1 MPISDGTPVTGSFEV
16 TIDSVATILENINV
30 SFGSTV
36 VSDMDEDG
44 VPARNAIFA
53 TNPTCSGTFQVAS
66 SSTAE
71 IEVGDTFA
79 LASSGPFTGTWILTE
94 VKYDRGQTTIMKG
107 TFSAINK
114 INV

>member
-1 MPISDGTPVTGSFEV
+1 MPFLDGTPVTGAFEV
-16 TIDSVATILENINV
+16 TIDSVATILENISV

-36 VSDMDEDG
+36 VSDMDEAG
-44 VPARNAIFA
+44 VPARNAIFD

-66 SSTAE
+66 SSTAALE
-71 IEVGDTFA
+71 IGDSFT
-79 LASSGPFTGTWILTE
+79 LATSGPFTGTWILTE